1 MSYVQYIYVF
11 ISSYFPAARSERY
24 SHEFVSDDDDGD
36 DEAFQQPFENFSST
50 APRFSDL
57 MDRYQLSFDDHDPQQ
72 HHPQHHPHHPHHPHH
87 HHHQHHQHH
96 QHHTQQH
103 QQQLQQRTSGPKIV
117 LEPKHEKRDS
127 GIAGLEEASSSE
139 PIKILEQE
147 SNSNKKGL
155 LSPTDAESSSLGHSL
170 PESVNSLSE
179 SANEGEGIDE
189 DTEEEESAEGVVTTI
204 DEVS

>member
-1 MSYVQYIYVF
+1 MCTRRLNILIILPHIYIYLY
-11 ISSYFPAARSERY
+11 ISLSPARSERY

-50 APRFSDL
+50 APRFSHL
-57 MDRYQLSFDDHDPQQ
+57 MDQYEHDQQ
-72 HHPQHHPHHPHHPHH
+72 HHHP
-87 HHHQHHQHH
+87 HQHHHA
-96 QHHTQQH
+96 
-103 QQQLQQRTSGPKIV
+103 QQQQQQKTSGPKIV

-127 GIAGLEEASSSE
+127 GIAGLEEASGSE
-139 PIKILEQE
+139 PIKILEE
-147 SNSNKKGL
+147 SGNKKGL

-179 SANEGEGIDE
+179 SANEGEGNEDE
-189 DTEEEESAEGVVTTI
+189 TEEEESAEGVVTTI

>member
-1 MSYVQYIYVF
+1 M
-11 ISSYFPAARSERY
+11 
-24 SHEFVSDDDDGD
+24 
-36 DEAFQQPFENFSST
+36 
-50 APRFSDL
+50 
-57 MDRYQLSFDDHDPQQ
+57 
-72 HHPQHHPHHPHHPHH
+72 
-87 HHHQHHQHH
+87 
-96 QHHTQQH
+96 
-103 QQQLQQRTSGPKIV
+103 
-117 LEPKHEKRDS
+117 
-127 GIAGLEEASSSE
+127 EEASSSE

>member
-1 MSYVQYIYVF
+1 MCFLLLS
-11 ISSYFPAARSERY
+11 PARSERY

-50 APRFSDL
+50 APRFSHL
-57 MDRYQLSFDDHDPQQ
+57 MDQYQLIFDEHDQQ
-72 HHPQHHPHHPHHPHH
+72 
-87 HHHQHHQHH
+87 QHHQHPH
-96 QHHTQQH
+96 PHP
-103 QQQLQQRTSGPKIV
+103 QQQQQQKTSGPKIV
-117 LEPKHEKRDS
+117 VEPKHEKRDS

-139 PIKILEQE
+139 PIKILEE
-147 SNSNKKGL
+147 SNKSKGL

-179 SANEGEGIDE
+179 SAEGEGNDE

-204 DEVS
+204 DEVSAIIY